1 MRRPVVGVRSDI
13 GEEKKKKKEKEKEKE
28 KQSGGV
34 RY

>member
-1 MRRPVVGVRSDI
+1 MRRRVVGVRSDI
-13 GEEKKKKKEKEKEKE
+13 GEGKEKTEKE